1 MTTEELHKLDKK
13 YYLPTF
19 RRLPLAFKKARGS
32 RVWDME
38 GNEYIDVLAGIA
50 VNSVGHCHPKVVE
63 AICKQAGE
71 LGHISNFY
79 LSEPQALLSE
89 KLVELAGMERVFFGN
104 SGAEA
109 AEGAIKIARKYASKN
124 GRGGTIITVKNA
136 FHGRTMA
143 TLAATGKPGMLKGFD
158 PIPQGFIHVPLNDIE
173 AIKSVIGPEIA
184 GIMLEPV
191 QGEGGIN
198 IADQEYMEELRA
210 LCDKENI
217 ALIFDEIQTGIGRT
231 GKWFAHQW
239 YGVKPDIM
247 SLAKAL
253 GNGMPMGAVMAVEKV
268 ATAMEPGDHGTTFGG
283 NPIACA
289 AALATIQVIE
299 EEDLLNEAQR
309 KGVWLRETIEA
320 SKLQYPEIVDVRGK
334 GLMVGVE
341 LNRESKPV
349 MLKMLEHKVLGNAT
363 AEKVVR
369 WVPPLNISDKDLKTA
384 VDVFLQSLIETR

>member
-79 LSEPQALLSE
+79 LSEPQALLSQ

-173 AIKSVIGPEIA
+173 AIKSLIGPEIA

>member
-13 YYLPTF
+13 NYLPTF

-79 LSEPQALLSE
+79 LSEPQALLAQ

-158 PIPQGFIHVPLNDIE
+158 PIPPGFIHVPLNDLD
-173 AIKSVIGPEIA
+173 AIKSLMGPEIA

-198 IADQEYMEELRA
+198 IADQKYIEELRA
-210 LCDKENI
+210 LCDKEGI
-217 ALIFDEIQTGIGRT
+217 ALIFDEIQTGMGRT

-289 AALATIQVIE
+289 AALATIEVIE
-299 EEDLLNEAQR
+299 EEDLLNESQR

-320 SKLQYPEIVDVRGK
+320 SKHEFPEIVEVRGK

-369 WVPPLNISDKDLKTA
+369 WVPPLNISDEDLKTA
-384 VDVFLQSLIETR
+384 VDVFFQSLKETR

>member
-1 MTTEELHKLDKK
+1 MTTEELHKLDQK

-19 RRLPLAFKKARGS
+19 RRLPLAFKKASGS

-50 VNSVGHCHPKVVE
+50 VNNVGHCHPKVVA
-63 AICKQAGE
+63 AISKQAGE

-79 LSEPQALLSE
+79 LSEPQVMLSK
-89 KLVELAGMERVFFGN
+89 KLVELSGLDRVFFGN

-109 AEGAIKIARKYASKN
+109 AEGAIKIARKYGSKN

-143 TLAATGKPGMLKGFD
+143 TLAATGKEAMLKGFD
-158 PIPQGFIHVPLNDIE
+158 PIPTGFIHVPLNDMG
-173 AIKSVIGPEIA
+173 AIKKVFSKEIA
-184 GIMLEPV
+184 AIMLEPI

-198 IADQEYMEELRA
+198 IADQKYIEELRA
-210 LCDKENI
+210 FCDKEGV
-217 ALIFDEIQTGIGRT
+217 ALIFDEIQTGFGRT
-231 GKWFAHQW
+231 GKWFCHQW

-247 SLAKAL
+247 SLAKAM
-253 GNGMPMGAVMAVEKV
+253 GSGIPMGAVMATEKV
-268 ATAMEPGDHGTTFGG
+268 AQAMEPGDHGTTFGG

-289 AALATIQVIE
+289 AALATISVIE
-299 EEDLLNEAQR
+299 QEDLLGEAQR
-309 KGVWLRETIEA
+309 KGVWLRETIETA
-320 SKLQYPEIVDVRGK
+320 KLQFPEIVEVRGK

-349 MLKMLEHKVLGNAT
+349 MLKMMEHKVLGNAT
-363 AEKVVR
+363 AEKVIR
-369 WVPPLNISDKDLKTA
+369 WVPPLNISDEDLQTA
-384 VDVFLQSLIETR
+384 VNVFFQSLKESR